1 MARKAKCW
9 RWVTGSHGAK
19 VKVFERAPGGP
30 LYIGVPTATGGYR
43 AVSLKHT
50 DREAAMREAATL
62 AARRQAGDG
71 QPRRL
76 TVATMFDLYTRA
88 VLADQC
94 AVHAAETRR
103 MAEMWT
109 RHLGSDFEIRKFGP
123 REWETFARLRAS
135 GELDARARLVTDPVK
150 REKVGP
156 RASGERFESAAGC
169 LPSCND

>member
-19 VKVFERAPGGP
+19 VKAFERTPGGP
-30 LYIGVPTATGGYR
+30 LYIGVPIATGGYR
-43 AVSLKHT
+43 RVSLNHT

-62 AARRQAGDG
+62 AARRQAGEG
-71 QPRRL
+71 HPRRL
-76 TVATMFDLYTRA
+76 TVSAMFDLYTGA

-94 AVHAAETRR
+94 AVHALETER

-109 RHLGSDFEIRKFGP
+109 RHRGSDFEVRRFGP
-123 REWETFARLRAS
+123 REWETFIRLRAA
-135 GELDARARLVTDPVK
+135 GELDARGRLVTDAGK

-156 RASGERFESAAGC
+156 RVVAKALKA
-169 LPSCND
+169 L